1 MENIVAGYSD
11 FTGLAKLRV
20 AAQKDQVKAA
30 EEVGRQFEA
39 FFIHSM
45 LTSMRKASEPL
56 KSDLWD
62 SSALNSYEDMF
73 DSELASSLSKAGG
86 VGVTEWLVNQVLDSA
101 PKNTKASDRAI
112 RLYQLE
118 ASAAKPLNGASRG

>member
-39 FFIHSM
+39 LFIKSM
-45 LTSMRKASEPL
+45 LSSMRKASEPL

-62 SSALNSYEDMF
+62 SNALNSYEDMF

-86 VGVTEWLVNQVLDSA
+86 VGVTDWLVNQVLHKATNSA
-101 PKNTKASDRAI
+101 ESATKAI
-112 RLYQLE
+112 RLYQRE
-118 ASAAKPLNGASRG
+118 AGAAIPLSGADSG

>member
-1 MENIVAGYSD
+1 MDNIVAGYSD

-20 AAQKDQVKAA
+20 AAQQDQVKAA

-39 FFIHSM
+39 FFIKSM
-45 LTSMRKASEPL
+45 LSSMRKASEPL

-62 SSALNSYEDMF
+62 SNALNSYEDMF

-86 VGVTEWLVNQVLDSA
+86 VGVTGWLVNQVLGKAVNSA
-101 PKNTKASDRAI
+101 EPATKAI
-112 RLYQLE
+112 RLYQRE
-118 ASAAKPLNGASRG
+118 AGAAMPLSGAVSG

>member
-20 AAQKDQVKAA
+20 AAQQDQVKAA

-45 LTSMRKASEPL
+45 LTSMRKAGEPL

-86 VGVTEWLVNQVLDSA
+86 VGVTEWLVNQVLDSV
-101 PKNTKASDRAI
+101 PNSTIASDKAI

-118 ASAAKPLNGASRG
+118 ASAAKPLNGALRG

>member
-1 MENIVAGYSD
+1 M
-11 FTGLAKLRV
+11 RV
-20 AAQKDQVKAA
+20 AAQKDQVKVA

-62 SSALNSYEDMF
+62 SSSLNSYEDMF

-86 VGVTEWLVNQVLDSA
+86 VGVTGWLVNQVLDTAQSRI
-101 PKNTKASDRAI
+101 KASDRAI
-112 RLYQLE
+112 GLYQLE
-118 ASAAKPLNGASRG
+118 ASTAMPLNGASRG

>member
-39 FFIHSM
+39 FFIKSM
-45 LTSMRKASEPL
+45 LSSMRKASEPF

-62 SSALNSYEDMF
+62 SNALNSYEDMF

-86 VGVTEWLVNQVLDSA
+86 VGVTDWLVNQVLDKAPNGAESA
-101 PKNTKASDRAI
+101 TKAI
-112 RLYQLE
+112 RLYQRE
-118 ASAAKPLNGASRG
+118 AGAAIPLSGAMSG

>member
-11 FTGLAKLRV
+11 FAGLAKLRV
-20 AAQKDQVKAA
+20 AAQKDQVRAA

-45 LTSMRKASEPL
+45 LTSMRKANEPL

-73 DSELASSLSKAGG
+73 DSELAASLSKAGG
-86 VGVTEWLVNQVLDSA
+86 VGVTEWLVNQVLDTA
-101 PKNTKASDRAI
+101 PNTVTPSNKAI

-118 ASAAKPLNGASRG
+118 AGAAIPLNGALSG

>member
-1 MENIVAGYSD
+1 MLQPKE
-11 FTGLAKLRV
+11 
-20 AAQKDQVKAA
+20 DQVKAA

-73 DSELASSLSKAGG
+73 DSELASSLSKAGSG
-86 VGVTEWLVNQVLDSA
+86 SNRVVG
-101 PKNTKASDRAI
+101 
-112 RLYQLE
+112 
-118 ASAAKPLNGASRG
+118 KPGPR

>member
-39 FFIHSM
+39 FFIKSM
-45 LTSMRKASEPL
+45 LSSMRKASEPF

-62 SSALNSYEDMF
+62 SNALNSYEDMF

-86 VGVTEWLVNQVLDSA
+86 VGVTDWLVNQVLDKAPNSA
-101 PKNTKASDRAI
+101 ESATKAI
-112 RLYQLE
+112 RLYQRE
-118 ASAAKPLNGASRG
+118 AGAAIPLSGADSG

>member
-1 MENIVAGYSD
+1 MDNIVAGYSD

-39 FFIHSM
+39 FFIKSM
-45 LTSMRKASEPL
+45 LSSRRKASEPL
-56 KSDLWD
+56 KSELWD
-62 SSALNSYEDMF
+62 SNALNSYEDMF

-86 VGVTEWLVNQVLDSA
+86 VGVTDWLVNQVLGKAVNSA
-101 PKNTKASDRAI
+101 ETATKAI
-112 RLYQLE
+112 RLYQRE
-118 ASAAKPLNGASRG
+118 AGAAIPLSGAVSG

>member
-1 MENIVAGYSD
+1 
-11 FTGLAKLRV
+11 
-20 AAQKDQVKAA
+20 
-30 EEVGRQFEA
+30 
-39 FFIHSM
+39 M

-101 PKNTKASDRAI
+101 PSRAKASDKAI

-118 ASAAKPLNGASRG
+118 AGTAMPLKGALSG

>member
-39 FFIHSM
+39 FFIKSM
-45 LTSMRKASEPL
+45 LSSMRKASEPL

-62 SSALNSYEDMF
+62 SNALNSYQDMF
-73 DSELASSLSKAGG
+73 DSELSSSSAKAGG
-86 VGVTEWLVNQVLDSA
+86 LGVADWLVDQVV
-101 PKNTKASDRAI
+101 
-112 RLYQLE
+112 
-118 ASAAKPLNGASRG
+118 GRGSNMSPARSKGLSQYHMVHESKLLSGNR